1 MKKIM
6 RYMGER
12 IETVDFRHCKVKK
25 MEPVK
30 FEKEKKKKRYYE
42 ILQNNE

>member
-1 MKKIM
+1 
-6 RYMGER
+6 MGER

-25 MEPVK
+25 FVK
-30 FEKEKKKKRYYE
+30 FEREEKKKKRYYE